1 MYPIMGSLMNYSNKV
16 YKIILS
22 SMIFSLNYKLVIS
35 YNLFSLLI
43 YYYLYEKPKLEVI
56 LFELEVTKNDLVY
69 QLENIDEYVKNRPVE
84 KTGIATFDEPF
95 IKYEPYGVTLIIGAW
110 DYPIQLLFMP
120 LVGAITA
127 GNCAIIKPS
136 EVPKN
141 TENLIANLIP
151 KYLNKVC
158 INNKYF

>member
-1 MYPIMGSLMNYSNKV
+1 MC
-16 YKIILS
+16 
-22 SMIFSLNYKLVIS
+22 
-35 YNLFSLLI
+35 
-43 YYYLYEKPKLEVI
+43 EKPKLEVI
-56 LFELEVTKNDLVY
+56 LYELVVTKNDLVY

-95 IKYEPYGVTLIIGAW
+95 IKYEPYGVTLIMGAW
-110 DYPIQLLFMP
+110 NYPIQLLFMP

-141 TENLIANLIP
+141 TEKLITDLIP

-158 INNKYF
+158 INKYF